1 MDRGRK
7 YKHSLQSLCNCP
19 RGSRKRGANALGAVV
34 FRSPTSHTN
43 SNIYVS
49 FASHPRSD
57 FPFGTSTQE
66 EKDYTHIYTPTRV
79 GDYRQA
85 EERQTYHAPS
95 CKWGITLWSVIF
107 GWELLALGAIVYAC
121 IEGVRLYQCLRNDNP

>member
-19 RGSRKRGANALGAVV
+19 RGSRKRGANALGTMV
-34 FRSPTSHTN
+34 FRCPTSHTN
-43 SNIYVS
+43 SNIYLS
-49 FASHPRSD
+49 SATHPRSD

-95 CKWGITLWSVIF
+95 CKWGDYTV
-107 GWELLALGAIVYAC
+107 
-121 IEGVRLYQCLRNDNP
+121 VRDFRMGTAGTRSDSICMHRGSKTIPMPA